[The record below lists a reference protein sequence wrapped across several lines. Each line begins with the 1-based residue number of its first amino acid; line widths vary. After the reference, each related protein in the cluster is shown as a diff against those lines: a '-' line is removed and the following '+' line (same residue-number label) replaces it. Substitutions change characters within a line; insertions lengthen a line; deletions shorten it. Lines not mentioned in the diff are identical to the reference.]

1 MLAEGTRFLQGYSM
15 YLYGSQTLYYFINT
29 SALISP
35 SQHPEHGLPDG
46 LGFDTV
52 DDGVEHRGHHQVH
65 VDNEGMY
72 HVGQV
77 PPKTVDHG
85 HTYDWDVED
94 QNSQDMR
101 DTGVEGPGALPGRG
115 QPHDRVQD
123 ERVGQH
129 DKQGVY
135 THRGQNYIE
144 PIKDVDRNV
153 STGPFHD
160 ICMETERV
168 GQEDLARAKVQSLQ

>member
-15 YLYGSQTLYYFINT
+15 YLYGSQILYYFINT

-35 SQHPEHGLPDG
+35 SQHLEHGLPDG

-85 HTYDWDVED
+85 HGDTRDKEGKD
-94 QNSQDMR
+94 SQDMR

-123 ERVGQH
+123 ERVGQ
-129 DKQGVY
+129 DNEQGVEAPK
-135 THRGQNYIE
+135 GQYHTE
-144 PIKDVDRNV
+144 PIAYIDGDV
-153 STGPFHD
+153 STGSSHH
-160 ICMETERV
+160 IRMVTE
-168 GQEDLARAKVQSLQ
+168 

>member
-15 YLYGSQTLYYFINT
+15 YLYGSQILYYFINT

-65 VDNEGMY
+65 VGNENMY
-72 HVGQV
+72 HMGQV

-85 HTYDWDVED
+85 HGDTRDKEGKD
-94 QNSQDMR
+94 SQDMR

-115 QPHDRVQD
+115 QPRDRVQD
-123 ERVGQH
+123 ERVGQ
-129 DKQGVY
+129 DNEQGVDASS
-135 THRGQNYIE
+135 GQYHIKPIE
-144 PIKDVDRNV
+144 DVYSDV
-153 STGPFHD
+153 SAGSSHH
-160 ICMETERV
+160 IRMETE
-168 GQEDLARAKVQSLQ
+168 